1 MNNKPCEGT
10 TCVDKFQ
17 PECTRCRHNPSV
29 NIWRKERI
37 RRGEMV
43 TDVRGRKK
51 LLLHFGL

>member
-17 PECTRCRHNPSV
+17 PECTRCGHNPSV